1 MNITDLQP
9 THTREVQ
16 NHYKFHQTANG
27 ILWQPIVKQVAHLW
41 NESAQNDAAKRTV
54 RSVPKLP
61 NFQTP
66 RTQTW
71 ARSMIRACSQS
82 RVVLNK

>member
-61 NFQTP
+61 NAKNPNMGTKLSKYDS
-66 RTQTW
+66 RMLAVT
-71 ARSMIRACSQS
+71 CSI
-82 RVVLNK
+82 K